1 MAKLVQGFMKDLPP
15 YTDLIKFEEETK
27 ETPKQI
33 KERLINKINSYNG
46 GVE

>member
-15 YTDLIKFEEETK
+15 YTDLIKDEEQPK
-27 ETPKQI
+27 ETPEKV
-33 KERLINKINSYNG
+33 KARLIEKINDYNG